1 MYLTDLFKPY
11 NYNDLFFPS
20 TLEANPALVHFLL
33 RHIECGILI
42 KMLNGNLFSTI
53 GLDADGL
60 FHLLAQISE
69 NDSIN
74 PEYRARAMAMRIVR
88 TFGWESGQVYPCWAS
103 SEDEKSSPMTLQL
116 KLIREIETA
125 MQLHKNYSTENSQL
139 LHLTLSLVKRAMG
152 HPFLESYKAAM
163 NVHKGGINPNDL
175 LATFIF
181 VNLTMR
187 IAIAESKSAVIGAV
201 IQATDE
207 LKLRGE
213 WGMLFRDWWRIQ
225 EIEFA
230 KRDIWRKE
238 WELLKHRKWQPLDSL
253 FTRFH
258 HLKFDP

>member
-1 MYLTDLFKPY
+1 MYLTDIFEPY

-20 TLEANPALVHFLL
+20 TFEANPSLVHFLL

-53 GLDADGL
+53 GLDVDGL

-88 TFGWESGQVYPCWAS
+88 TFGWESGKVYPCWAS
-103 SEDEKSSPMTLQL
+103 SEDENSSPMTLQL
-116 KLIREIETA
+116 KLIREIGVA
-125 MQLHKNYSTENSQL
+125 MQLHKKYSTENSQL

-163 NVHKGGINPNDL
+163 NAHKGGINPNDH

-181 VNLTMR
+181 INLTLR
-187 IAIAESKSAVIGAV
+187 IATAESNRTAIRVLIRAV
-201 IQATDE
+201 DE

-213 WGMLFRDWWRIQ
+213 WGMLYGDWWCIQ
-225 EIEFA
+225 EAEFA

-238 WELLKHRKWQPLDSL
+238 WELLKRRKWEPLDNL

-258 HLKFDP
+258 HLRFDP